1 MSCLPLPKPRATAEK
16 EEEKTT
22 TIRTRARTDAHTAVI
37 INIIIINIVITDIII
52 TMSSSTS
59 STALSTVTPAAAPS
73 RVPSPPRRPTALPD
87 LDAMS
92 MAAYVD
98 ATMARLV
105 GALDC
110 RDGLIADVE
119 QLALLSVVEGD
130 FFGRRCARP
139 PRDALLLVTAR
150 FWTGLS
156 ALAGSGRATSLMP
169 PEVAA
174 HWTAGPAAWPSTPSS
189 LARFLSDRPVA
200 PVHARSGPAEV
211 QRVDDLLAWLAA
223 DLEARLPRVA
233 RVPVA
238 RCATYAPA
246 AAAHVIWRAHDAA
259 LGRTLYVLADEAT
272 STPRASSCVAWS
284 ATPSCAEAA
293 TAVPGV
299 APRSPWSGAPLAM
312 AFSGL
317 TGTGGPGASRV
328 AFVDL
333 GANLRRAITTM
344 GAAGLPMRV
353 VRVPAGS
360 MHRAV
365 ARGRAVWTALDLR
378 AVADGCRR
386 RCAPDDRRA
395 SMAAAVSAAD
405 VIAETTAVAVDDDA
419 ACDAAGRPGP
429 RAGCVLTRPFWEA
442 ARVFGVEP
450 GAVADLVAIE
460 AVSTVAAAARDAF
473 GRMCP

>member
-1 MSCLPLPKPRATAEK
+1 MSFSTLSAT
-16 EEEKTT
+16 
-22 TIRTRARTDAHTAVI
+22 
-37 INIIIINIVITDIII
+37 
-52 TMSSSTS
+52 
-59 STALSTVTPAAAPS
+59 LSVAAPTTAPP
-73 RVPSPPRRPTALPD
+73 RVPPSPRRPTALPD

-92 MAAYVD
+92 MGTYVD
-98 ATMARLV
+98 AAMARLV
-105 GALDC
+105 RALDC
-110 RDGLIADVE
+110 RDGLTADVE

-130 FFGRRCARP
+130 FFGRRCPRP
-139 PRDALLLVTAR
+139 PRDALLLVAAR

-156 ALAGSGRATSLMP
+156 ALAGSGRAASLMP

-189 LARFLSDRPVA
+189 LARFLSDLPAA
-200 PVHARSGPAEV
+200 PVCARSGPAGAATGAVSATPSMRAAPAEV
-211 QRVDDLLAWLAA
+211 QRVDDLLGWLAA

-233 RVPVA
+233 HAPVA
-238 RCATYAPA
+238 RCAAYAPA
-246 AAAHVIWRAHDAA
+246 AAHVLWRAHDAA
-259 LGRTLYVLADEAT
+259 LGRTLYVLADDAT
-272 STPRASSCVAWS
+272 LTPRASSCVPWS
-284 ATPSCAEAA
+284 ATPSCAEVA

-299 APRSPWSGAPLAM
+299 APHSPWSGAPLAM

-328 AFVDL
+328 AFIDL

-353 VRVPAGS
+353 VHVPAGS
-360 MHRAV
+360 MHRAI

-378 AVADGCRR
+378 AIADGCRR
-386 RCAPDDRRA
+386 RYAPDDRRA
-395 SMAAAVSAAD
+395 PMAAAVSAAD
-405 VIAETTAVAVDDDA
+405 VITETAAVATDDDA

-450 GAVADLVAIE
+450 DAVADLAAIE
-460 AVSTVAAAARDAF
+460 AVSAVAAAARDAF

>member
-1 MSCLPLPKPRATAEK
+1 
-16 EEEKTT
+16 
-22 TIRTRARTDAHTAVI
+22 
-37 INIIIINIVITDIII
+37 
-52 TMSSSTS
+52 
-59 STALSTVTPAAAPS
+59 
-73 RVPSPPRRPTALPD
+73 
-87 LDAMS
+87 

-98 ATMARLV
+98 AAMARLV

-110 RDGLIADVE
+110 RDGLTADVE
-119 QLALLSVVEGD
+119 QLALLGVVEGD
-130 FFGRRCARP
+130 FFGRRCPRP
-139 PRDALLLVTAR
+139 PRGALLLVAAR
-150 FWTGLS
+150 FWTGLA
-156 ALAGSGRATSLMP
+156 ALAGAGRATSLMS

-174 HWTAGPAAWPSTPSS
+174 HWTTGPAAWPSTPSS
-189 LARFLSDRPVA
+189 LARFLSDRPA
-200 PVHARSGPAEV
+200 ASAHAQSGPADAAASATPSVRTAPAEV
-211 QRVDDLLAWLAA
+211 QRVDDLLGWLAA

-233 RVPVA
+233 PVPIA
-238 RCATYAPA
+238 RCSNYVPA
-246 AAAHVIWRAHDAA
+246 AAAHVLWRAHDAA

-284 ATPSCAEAA
+284 ATPSCAEEAA
-293 TAVPGV
+293 TPISGV

-317 TGTGGPGASRV
+317 TGTGGPGAPRV
-328 AFVDL
+328 AFIDL

-360 MHRAV
+360 MHRAI

-378 AVADGCRR
+378 AVTDGCRR
-386 RCAPDDRRA
+386 RRAPDDRRA
-395 SMAAAVSAAD
+395 SMAVAVSAAD

-419 ACDAAGRPGP
+419 ACDVAGRPGP

-442 ARVFGVEP
+442 AHVFGVEP

-460 AVSTVAAAARDAF
+460 AVRAIAAAARDAF
-473 GRMCP
+473 GRMCS